1 MSKNYETELANLM
14 RQFAPSG
21 GFGIPNIGGLA
32 NQYQRQSEQ
41 GWRSAMGQ
49 ENRAFDRMGLGS
61 SVAKAFSPGT
71 RKIQFNQDLL
81 DALTQLYSKHGQLA
95 ESQRQN
101 LMGMM
106 SPIAWERA
114 NQPSWLSQ
122 LAGGVLGMGAQVA
135 MPWLGAKAFGGN
147 QLEKMLMQMFGGG
160 GQGQGMATPQ
170 NFNFGYNSYQG

>member
-1 MSKNYETELANLM
+1 MSKNYETELTNLM

-32 NQYQRQSEQ
+32 DQYRRQADQ

-135 MPWLGAKAFGGN
+135 MPWLGNKAFGN
-147 QLEKMLMQMFGGG
+147 PLEALMKMLSQQSADQAGW
-160 GQGQGMATPQ
+160 Q
-170 NFNFGYNSYQG
+170 NLNQYPRFLG